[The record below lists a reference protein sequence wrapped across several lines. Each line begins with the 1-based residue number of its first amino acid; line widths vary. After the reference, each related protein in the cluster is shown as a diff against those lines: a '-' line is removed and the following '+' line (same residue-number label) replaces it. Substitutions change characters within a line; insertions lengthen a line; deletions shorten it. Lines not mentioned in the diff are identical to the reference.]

1 MYYTEFVV
9 SVDLLKMILLFNCT
23 RASYQNTEKNSSSLK
38 YLTFFFFK
46 WNCNGNRNSN
56 HKQQSKCLNTGR
68 EEYMD
73 IL

>member
-38 YLTFFFFK
+38 YFFFF
-46 WNCNGNRNSN
+46 
-56 HKQQSKCLNTGR
+56 LNETAMETG
-68 EEYMD
+68 
-73 IL
+73 IVIINNNPNA

>member
-46 WNCNGNRNSN
+46 
-56 HKQQSKCLNTGR
+56 
-68 EEYMD
+68 
-73 IL
+73 